1 MEFND
6 FPTHE
11 SSRRNVKNAYGSYQ
25 YKKCSDKTYFSQILF
40 NFEYSVKTIYEIHLI
55 M

>member
-1 MEFND
+1 MNRSVD
-6 FPTHE
+6 KLKMLMDTM
-11 SSRRNVKNAYGSYQ
+11 Q

-40 NFEYSVKTIYEIHLI
+40 NFEYSVKTIYKIHLI